1 MTERLKAAKTLLVAA
16 NKDEAFVLVRA
27 LEGSLRFLGVS
38 QHYIVS
44 ALAAAADVAFP
55 KPPHPHAP
63 DAPSAGV
70 GDDGGNTV
78 ALIWQ
83 AVSVV
88 GDWRKVV
95 PALMSHGPHGIL
107 TALNVSSSRQRT
119 ACARGAKLR
128 ALQVSTVSEQER
140 RRERPRE

>member
-38 QHYIVS
+38 QNCIVS
-44 ALAAAADVAFP
+44 ALAAAADIAFP
-55 KPPHPHAP
+55 KPPSPHTHAP
-63 DAPSAGV
+63 GAPSAGV

-95 PALMSHGPHGIL
+95 PALIRHGPYGIL

-128 ALQVSTVSEQER
+128 ALQVSTLSEQQR
-140 RRERPRE
+140 RKQ